1 MADKRV
7 AILFSGRGSNM
18 IALLRAMQNTPDFGA
33 IPAVLITDNPK
44 AGGIEYARELGFECH
59 VIDGAGYKDK
69 DSFDIELDKVLKS
82 ARVDFVCLAGFMRIL
97 GANIVDKWVGQIL
110 NIHPSLL
117 PKYRGLNTHKR
128 AIDAGEKVAG
138 ASVHLVNKIVDGGK
152 VLDREIVE
160 ITKNDT
166 EKTLAERVLVKEH
179 HLYPLILKEVIDG
192 SFDKVLENE
201 KTLFDT
207 QFGTRFG

>member
-18 IALLRAMQNTPDFGA
+18 IALLQAMKSPDFGA
-33 IPAVLITDNPK
+33 TPAILITDNPK

-59 VIDGAGYKDK
+59 VIDGGDYKDK

-82 ARVDFVCLAGFMRIL
+82 VRVDLVCLAGFMRIL
-97 GANIVDKWVGQIL
+97 GAEFVDKWVGQIL

-117 PKYRGLNTHKR
+117 PKYKGLNTHKR
-128 AIDAGEKVAG
+128 AIDAGEEWTGV
-138 ASVHLVNKIVDGGK
+138 SVHLVNKIVDGGR
-152 VLDREIVE
+152 VLHQVPVKIN
-160 ITKNDT
+160 KNDT
-166 EKTLAERVLVKEH
+166 ERTLAARVLVKEH
-179 HLYPLILKEVIDG
+179 HIYPLILKEFFDG
-192 SFDKVLENE
+192 NFDKVLENE

-207 QFGTRFG
+207 QLGTRFG